1 MQIRRMIPEDAEA
14 LSKMIRRTIAIS
26 NSKDYSK
33 DHIEKL
39 LAAQSPE
46 MLLERAQQGH
56 TYVFLLDGEIAGSGT
71 VAPYWDNENE
81 SILLNIFVMPEC
93 QGRGIGKFIL
103 ASLEH
108 DEYGRRA
115 ERIEVPSNITG
126 LEFFLARGYGFK
138 GGKKKLEDNVTYR
151 LEKYPKKKKDAGK
164 KKDAESN
171 Q

>member
-26 NSKDYSK
+26 NGPDYPKSQ
-33 DHIEKL
+33 IEKQ
-39 LAAQSPE
+39 LAVHSPE
-46 MLLERAQQGH
+46 MMLERAEQGH
-56 TYVFLLDGEIAGSGT
+56 TYVFLLDGEIVGCGT
-71 VAPYWDNENE
+71 IAPYWDNENE
-81 SILLNIFVMPEC
+81 SVLLSVFVMPEC

-115 ERIEVPSNITG
+115 ERIEAPTSITG
-126 LEFFLARGYGFK
+126 VEFYLSRGYGFK
-138 GGKKKLEDNVTYR
+138 GGKKKLEDNVLYR
-151 LEKYPKKKKDAGK
+151 LEKYPKKKKDAEK
-164 KKDAESN
+164 KKDAGSD